1 MSEKSAPVAKGR
13 GERTADAIE
22 KAALEL
28 VLEHGY
34 ADVTVA
40 MISEAAG
47 ISQRTFFN
55 HYPTKEDALL
65 GRHMPRI
72 DQSAARRF
80 IVGTGPVLLD
90 AIGIVTPPPMDL
102 PFSLEERMRVVT
114 SHPDLLAAQMRRVFA
129 LEEELGE
136 IIQLR
141 VRTEH
146 PDLPEEEVEPTAEMI
161 TSLIGGMIRSL
172 GHLSHQGFEARAEGA
187 ERSYDDVLERAR
199 ELLATI
205 LHVGPA

>member
-1 MSEKSAPVAKGR
+1 MSEKSAPVARSR

-28 VLEHGY
+28 VVEHGY

-40 MISEAAG
+40 MISDAAG

-80 IVGTGPVLLD
+80 IVGRGPVLLD
-90 AIGIVTPPPMDL
+90 AVGIVTPPPVDL

-114 SHPDLLAAQMRRVFA
+114 SHPDLLLAQMQRILA

-141 VRTEH
+141 VRNEH
-146 PDLPEEEVEPTAEMI
+146 PDLPEDDVEPTAEMI
-161 TSLIGGMIRSL
+161 TSLIAGMIRSL
-172 GHLSHQGFEARAEGA
+172 GHLAHQHSEARAEGA
-187 ERSYDDVLERAR
+187 ERSYDAVLDRAR

-205 LHVGPA
+205 LRSGQA